1 MARFFTF
8 CVLLSFMICLTVS
21 KSAKKNKDPEF
32 EAFKKENKKEK
43 WSHVE
48 EGLHAE
54 AFDLIASGETL
65 TFERKLDDKF
75 GCIFTYAAKPGGVP
89 TEEWRL
95 TMTMSPD
102 ATAYSCQLRVERN
115 EQRSDLMFEHFQLKV
130 DGHQRY
136 GYSDCHRSEEVSLDK
151 SEWTVDETALKVSS
165 VPEKFGG
172 KVSAVFLVTA
182 IHVDHDEL

>member
-32 EAFKKENKKEK
+32 EAFKQENKKPK

-75 GCIFTYAAKPGGVP
+75 ECSFTYAVKPGGAP

-102 ATAYSCQLRVERN
+102 ASAYSCQLRVERT
-115 EQRSDLMFEHFQLKV
+115 EQRSDVMFEHFRLKV
-130 DGHQRY
+130 NGKQRF
-136 GYSDCHRSEEVSLDK
+136 GYADCYRTEEMKLGK
-151 SEWTVDETALKVSS
+151 SEFVVDEKALEISS

-172 KVSAVFLVTA
+172 KVSAIFFVTA